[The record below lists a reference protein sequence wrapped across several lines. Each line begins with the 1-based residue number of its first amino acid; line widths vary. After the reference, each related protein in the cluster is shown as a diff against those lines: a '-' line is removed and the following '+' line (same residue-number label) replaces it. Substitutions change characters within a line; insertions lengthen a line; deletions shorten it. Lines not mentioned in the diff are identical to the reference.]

1 MPDRYRQEPE
11 DLGGRNEADLR
22 KKRIIIIAGILILVA
37 VAAAAVSAL
46 VIKRGREEKAALPP
60 ESYFAKS
67 EELPSVTDILG
78 ERSFEKLGLG
88 EAAKVGKEGA
98 SEQEETE
105 TVQED
110 STAEDEL
117 TEKYRYYPEED
128 AKEEARQYRDY
139 LMNERNFLDVTGD
152 AQEETEEEGAGCRL
166 AGPSREDG
174 WYLEITIET
183 EGSSYTI
190 TAVKKKEAWNSYVSR
205 LWEEE
210 KTKETAEET
219 QEPKSSREIA
229 EETVRSMTQTQ
240 LKLPDPVGSYEF
252 ISNPGLI
259 NVDGKEYYR
268 VSAYK
273 KLENGTLTYACAYLM
288 NYASGSVDYKYD
300 DVTEKTEPLG

>member
-1 MPDRYRQEPE
+1 M
-11 DLGGRNEADLR
+11 R
-22 KKRIIIIAGILILVA
+22 KKRIIIITGILILVA

-46 VIKRGREEKAALPP
+46 AIKRGREEKAALPP

-67 EELPSVTDILG
+67 EEIPSVTDILG

-110 STAEDEL
+110 SAAEDEL

-128 AKEEARQYRDY
+128 AKEEARQYKDY
-139 LMNERNFLDVTGD
+139 LMNERNFLDVTVEE
-152 AQEETEEEGAGCRL
+152 QEETDKEGISCRL
-166 AGPSREDG
+166 AGPSREEG

-210 KTKETAEET
+210 KTKATATAEET

-288 NYASGSVDYKYD
+288 DYASGNVDYKYD